1 MVTRECAVSF
11 ARGVA
16 WGLLAF
22 AGYLAGAVLAE
33 KARGWWL

>member
-1 MVTRECAVSF
+1 MTRIAGIAF
-11 ARGVA
+11 ARGLA

-33 KARGWWL
+33 KARGWFW

>member
-1 MVTRECAVSF
+1 VTRVAAVAF
-11 ARGVA
+11 ARGIA

-33 KARGWWL
+33 KCRRWFW